1 MPNWKNRTMM
11 MNSGGSVSR
20 PTMTDFFEQGYSD
33 LGSEKNPNTSYNE
46 NRRSDRNIDDLRRLM
61 QNQYYDKISSGTG
74 LGDIKEQVNKIQ
86 NMKRKGKNLSQDLD
100 YGPFSGSLSADENS
114 ITARANVGKG
124 IFELLRDRD
133 SGDNS
138 ASYRRGNY
146 LLSGSESGRKS
157 LDYRN
162 GPFYGS
168 AFTGDKRLGDG
179 VRAGMKFSFSKGGP
193 VQGFNTGGR
202 VGTSKVRPSGNI
214 IKEEII
220 KFDELDRPIFVKPS
234 PKINRP
240 DDFYNMDL
248 IENLVTTLPRR
259 SINARGVGSAASD
272 KTVEDF
278 SSLGILGL
286 GRNTLG
292 GESRDLARYFQENPE
307 RYKAVMEK
315 FDGNLNDLTKYL
327 ESDKVTAED
336 AELFGSTNLVEIQKN
351 IAKSREGSEEP
362 QTVSTESED
371 NETTEENTEPPEQ
384 PDNEEQKDM
393 TEFQKFATELLLRD
407 EGSYSPEAERA
418 GQVSSMYGQIAP
430 GQVGG
435 FGAAE
440 ARGVAAAEIAQQ
452 KIDADNRTIGGALAK
467 KRMELAAAPKYGDI
481 TKLDLGQLGD
491 KDITAQVYKSKN
503 PGTGAGQYGSLFVE
517 GSADAVVGDAFTRA
531 SVLNRQLQA
540 MQYLFDNAEKITG
553 GPRKVIGLAESLGG
567 IFGMNPPAGGFTNAK
582 AAVDFLQLELAKELL
597 GEGGKTISD
606 TERQMVKD
614 ALGEPGATTTPAQL
628 KTRISKVIE
637 KLQGNSAEVRRF
649 LDRNA
654 QAHPAMAKSLENAN
668 ARLSAKNNI
677 VPKTAYMSK

>member
-1 MPNWKNRTMM
+1 MSNWKNRTMM
-11 MNSGGSVSR
+11 MRSGGSVSR
-20 PTMTDFFEQGYSD
+20 PTMTDFFEQGYAD
-33 LGSEKNPNTSYNE
+33 LGSEESPSTYYND

-74 LGDIKEQVNKIQ
+74 IGDIKEQVNKIQ
-86 NMKRKGKNLSQDLD
+86 NMKRKGRNLKQDLD
-100 YGPFSGSLSADENS
+100 YGPFSGSLSANGNS
-114 ITARANVGKG
+114 ISARANVGKG
-124 IFELLRDRD
+124 ILELLKDKE
-133 SGDNS
+133 SGNNS

-146 LLSGSESGRKS
+146 SLSGSESGRKS
-157 LDYRN
+157 LDYED
-162 GPFYGS
+162 GILYGS

-179 VRAGMKFSFSKGGP
+179 VRAGMRFSFSKGGP

-202 VGTSKVRPSGNI
+202 VGTSKVRPSRNI
-214 IKEEII
+214 IEEEII

-234 PKINRP
+234 SKKNRP

-259 SINARGVGSAASD
+259 GINARGPASD
-272 KTVEDF
+272 KTVADF

-292 GESRDLARYFQENPE
+292 GESRDLARYFQANPE

-351 IAKSREGSEEP
+351 IAESREGSEDP

-371 NETTEENTEPPEQ
+371 NETTEENTTPPEQ
-384 PDNEEQKDM
+384 PAKEKTD
-393 TEFQKFATELLLRD
+393 FQLFADEIAIRD

-435 FGAAE
+435 FGVAE
-440 ARGVAAAEIAQQ
+440 ARGAAAAEATQQ

-467 KRMELAAAPKYGDI
+467 KRMELDAAPKYGALTDF
-481 TKLDLGQLGD
+481 KLGPLGESDLVLQ
-491 KDITAQVYKSKN
+491 KYVSKT
-503 PGTGAGQYGSLFVE
+503 PGSRESLPAE
-517 GSADAVVGDAFTRA
+517 GSASMVVNEVYRGLKSAQDGIGKIDWLIKNSDGATGTPATIKRFLEKASALFGSGLPAGQQTSQKAVVEFLR
-531 SVLNRQLQA
+531 LQYA
-540 MQYLFDNAEKITG
+540 RD
-553 GPRKVIGLAESLGG
+553 
-567 IFGMNPPAGGFTNAK
+567 
-582 AAVDFLQLELAKELL
+582 LL

-606 TERQMVKD
+606 NERKMVAE
-614 ALGEPGATTTPAQL
+614 ALGEPGAFTTLAELQIKLNQVKDKL
-628 KTRISKVIE
+628 KGTV
-637 KLQGNSAEVRRF
+637 AEHDRF
-649 LDRNA
+649 IRNA
-654 QAHPAMAKSLENAN
+654 ASEHPSIDAALKDYQVNVLGRKEDTQKPLVLN
-668 ARLSAKNNI
+668 K
-677 VPKTAYMSK
+677 KTGQYE